1 MKILAYISVNIILL
15 LIYSYFFG
23 QKSIQKF
30 LKRGVVIV
38 QQEDRNSSIIPPG
51 NTYTCTYY
59 TYVYIITYLRKSL
72 NTAFVVI
79 TIIPMNATSGTGWK
93 NEDDTACMDFQGN
106 QFIECIERHAYSKE
120 ELHLESNKN
129 VKFRQI
135 FVVNLT
141 AILQSLEIRQG
152 DITSKA
158 KSAMEIKLNHNLNYF
173 VYITDP
179 ALEFFFD
186 SPSIIPRIML
196 SLKDQTG
203 LLLHLEVP
211 CYYILYTKDL

>member
-1 MKILAYISVNIILL
+1 MKILAHISVNIILL
-15 LIYSYFFG
+15 IIYSYFFG

-38 QQEDRNSSIIPPG
+38 QQEDGNSSIIHVQV
-51 NTYTCTYY
+51 THIHTIHMY
-59 TYVYIITYLRKSL
+59 ITYLRKSL
-72 NTAFVVI
+72 NDAFVVI

-93 NEDDTACMDFQGN
+93 NEDDTACMDFKGN

>member
-1 MKILAYISVNIILL
+1 
-15 LIYSYFFG
+15 
-23 QKSIQKF
+23 
-30 LKRGVVIV
+30 
-38 QQEDRNSSIIPPG
+38 
-51 NTYTCTYY
+51 
-59 TYVYIITYLRKSL
+59 
-72 NTAFVVI
+72 
-79 TIIPMNATSGTGWK
+79 MNATSGTGWK
-93 NEDDTACMDFQGN
+93 NEDDTACMDFKGN

-211 CYYILYTKDL
+211 CYYILHPVCRSDVRSYLKFVLVYYFSYHKEVYWWKTCIEIFFHGCHNV

>member
-1 MKILAYISVNIILL
+1 
-15 LIYSYFFG
+15 
-23 QKSIQKF
+23 
-30 LKRGVVIV
+30 
-38 QQEDRNSSIIPPG
+38 
-51 NTYTCTYY
+51 
-59 TYVYIITYLRKSL
+59 
-72 NTAFVVI
+72 
-79 TIIPMNATSGTGWK
+79 MNDTSGTGWK
-93 NEDDTACMDFQGN
+93 NEDDTACMDFKGN

-211 CYYILYTKDL
+211 CYYILHPVCRSDVRSYLL